1 MCSFLSFL
9 FLQRLQ
15 VVIDKPIV
23 SHASEEMMRETTN
36 IIENGQTNVKSSSQ
50 RVVDKLKVSSEES
63 MIEVQGI
70 NNFSTTMEETTSG
83 DDHFSNQVLFNQ
95 VTSEED
101 EKEIASMKDEYS
113 PSNQSQPVEILEN
126 LEQVI
131 LWYLINLLNPE
142 QWLLSSLC

>member
-1 MCSFLSFL
+1 M
-9 FLQRLQ
+9 
-15 VVIDKPIV
+15 IDKPIV